1 MERTGLVTA
10 PQGLAK
16 GSVLPIWI
24 DRSGASVPEPTT
36 SGDALALAGIV
47 IGLIIAGGLAALA
60 VLWVV
65 LRHVLVSYNCAAWE
79 REWRDVAPLW
89 SRDGGKRG

>member
-1 MERTGLVTA
+1 
-10 PQGLAK
+10 
-16 GSVLPIWI
+16 
-24 DRSGASVPEPTT
+24 
-36 SGDALALAGIV
+36 
-47 IGLIIAGGLAALA
+47 LIIAGGLAALA